1 MSRPSRFVV
10 PATKSNDEERRSW
23 LPSPEELRRKAME
36 RLHQSTPKNFEDL
49 SPDEISKLM
58 HELHVHQIELEIQ
71 NEELRDAQNALE
83 ASRAR
88 YFDLY
93 DLAPVG
99 YCTLNK
105 RNMVLE
111 ANLTTSQLLGIPRSE
126 LIHRPFPRFILL
138 EDHPLFYRHRQRLFE
153 TGSRQVFEIRMSRGD
168 QGTFWARL
176 EGTSQQ
182 DGASQVFRLAIS
194 DISEQRRIEDK
205 LRESEHRY
213 RIIVETAN
221 EGIWVWNADERITFA
236 NETLLKML
244 GYPSEELLGKYI
256 GDLVLADEWQDHLS
270 SRQMRR
276 RGRSESYE
284 RRYLHRD
291 GHPVWT
297 RVSATPMF
305 DAHETFIGS
314 FAMVTDITSLKQA
327 ESELSQAMQ
336 QTKAANQVKNEF
348 VANMSHEIQTPLNGI
363 TGMMQVLMTTDLDEK
378 QRQYVSN
385 AVVSAN
391 RLGRLLVD
399 ILDLSRIETGKVEL
413 QQKRFNPLELG
424 RSVCEIF
431 ASTAQTKGITLGC
444 RLDSTLPT
452 WIVGDEAR
460 LVQILFNLL
469 GNAVKFT
476 AKGHVELEAHLLP
489 FTATGDLRILFSI
502 SDTGIGISD
511 ENLERLLEA
520 FTQAEESY
528 TRFHQGAGL
537 GLTIVRRLVGL
548 MQGNISI
555 ESVPGKG
562 TTFHVVLPFTAAA
575 ISNEELAPYAVTK
588 GNSDSDRKFLNTPRM
603 LTILVAEDEPL
614 NQLSLRKILESA
626 GHQVVVAENGQQVLN
641 LLSTHEFDFVIMDL
655 HMPVMDGLEA
665 MREIR
670 RLERE
675 RYLRLRDPQTTL
687 RHIPIIAVTAH
698 TLNVDHKTV
707 LNAGADD
714 FLIKPFDPLRL
725 LALLH
730 ELDDSQDETHAEDN
744 MPHTGAHNIP

>member
-1 MSRPSRFVV
+1 MPKSHRVV
-10 PATKSNDEERRSW
+10 GPARKSLDEEPLTW
-23 LPSPEELRRKAME
+23 PPNPEELRRKAME
-36 RLHQSTPKNFEDL
+36 RLHQSTPHNFEAL
-49 SPDEISKLM
+49 SPDEISRLL

-99 YCTLNK
+99 YCTLND

-111 ANLTTSQLLGIPRSE
+111 ANLTTTQLLGIPRSE
-126 LIHRPFPRFILL
+126 LIQRPFPRFILL
-138 EDHPLFYRHRQRLFE
+138 EDHPQFYVHRQRLFE
-153 TGSRQVFEIRMSRGD
+153 SGSRQVFEVRMFRGD
-168 QGTFWARL
+168 QSTFWARL
-176 EGTSQQ
+176 EGTRRQ
-182 DGASQVFRLAIS
+182 DGSSQVFRLVIS
-194 DISEQRRIEDK
+194 DITEQRDIEDK

-236 NETLLKML
+236 NETLQKML

-256 GDLVLADEWQDHLS
+256 GDLILADEWQDHLA
-270 SRQMRR
+270 SRQLRR

-284 RRYLHRD
+284 RRFLHRD

-305 DAHETFIGS
+305 DAEGIFIGS
-314 FAMVTDITSLKQA
+314 FAMVSDITSLKQA
-327 ESELSQAMQ
+327 ENELLQAMQ
-336 QTKAANQVKNEF
+336 RTEAANQVKNEF

-363 TGMMQVLMTTDLDEK
+363 IGMMQILMTTDLDEQ
-378 QRQYVSN
+378 QRKYVTN

-413 QQKRFNPLELG
+413 QQKRFNPVELG

-431 ASTAQTKGITLGC
+431 ASTARTKGITLGC
-444 RLDSTLPT
+444 RLDPTLPA

-489 FTATGDLRILFSI
+489 STDKGDLRILFSI
-502 SDTGIGISD
+502 SDTGIGIPD
-511 ENLERLLEA
+511 EKLERLLEA

-528 TRFHQGAGL
+528 TRFYQGAGL
-537 GLTIVRRLVGL
+537 GLTIVRRLVAL

-562 TTFHVVLPFTAAA
+562 TTFHVALPFTAAA
-575 ISNEELAPYAVTK
+575 ISSEEQEVAVAVNGK
-588 GNSDSDRKFLNTPRM
+588 ADSGRDFLNTSRT
-603 LTILVAEDEPL
+603 LTVLVAEDEPL
-614 NQLSLRKILESA
+614 NQLSLRKILEPA
-626 GHQVVVAENGQQVLN
+626 GHQIVVAENGQQVLS
-641 LLSTHEFDFVIMDL
+641 LLSTQDVDAVLMDL
-655 HMPVMDGLEA
+655 QMPVMDGLEA
-665 MREIR
+665 IREIR

-675 RYLRLRDPQTTL
+675 RYLRLRDPQATL

-698 TLNVDHKTV
+698 TLNVDRKTV
-707 LNAGADD
+707 LDAGADD
-714 FLIKPFDPLRL
+714 FLVKPIEPLCL

-730 ELDDSQDETHAEDN
+730 DLDDPQAGSHAKDNTPHAESLDK
-744 MPHTGAHNIP
+744 T